1 MDKKVKVVIHMADIH
16 LRTFR
21 MHEEYGEVFKTTLKR
36 IRNLVKDYDR
46 EEIRIVIAGDYV
58 HQKITIS
65 NELLILGTW
74 FLRKL
79 ESIAPVIMIAGNHDL
94 LENNKDRI
102 DSLTP
107 MVKLLPGLNI
117 NYYTGESSCYLDNNI
132 VWCVYSIFD
141 ENNRPDIDSA
151 INQFGDDKVY
161 IGLYHA
167 PVLGARTDIGYEFDH
182 GLSFEHFDGC
192 DMVMMG
198 DIHKRQIWNHLGT
211 PIAYPSSLIQ
221 QNFGETVTK
230 HGFLLWDI
238 DSKTCQEHDIETDYG
253 FYQFRIKSLDDI
265 ENDNEIITNL

>member
-21 MHEEYGEVFKTTLKR
+21 MHEEYGEAFKTTLKK

-79 ESIAPVIMIAGNHDL
+79 ESIATVVMIAGNHDL

-107 MVKLLPGLNI
+107 MVKLLPGLSI

-141 ENNRPDIDSA
+141 ENARPDIEKARDEFGNDKTY
-151 INQFGDDKVY
+151 ITHQFW
-161 IGLYHA
+161 
-167 PVLGARTDIGYEFDH
+167 VLE
-182 GLSFEHFDGC
+182 
-192 DMVMMG
+192 
-198 DIHKRQIWNHLGT
+198 
-211 PIAYPSSLIQ
+211 LILAM
-221 QNFGETVTK
+221 NSTM
-230 HGFLLWDI
+230 D
-238 DSKTCQEHDIETDYG
+238 
-253 FYQFRIKSLDDI
+253 
-265 ENDNEIITNL
+265 

>member
-1 MDKKVKVVIHMADIH
+1 MAIRKIIHMADIH
-16 LRTFR
+16 LRTFN
-21 MHEEYGEVFKTTLKR
+21 MHEEYGEGFKTTLKR
-36 IRNLVKDYDR
+36 IRTLVKDYDR

-79 ESIAPVIMIAGNHDL
+79 EEIAPVVMIAGNHDL
-94 LENNKDRI
+94 NLANPSRV

-107 MVKLLPGLNI
+107 MVKLLPGLDI
-117 NYYTGESSCYLDNNI
+117 KYYTGESNCYLDNNV

-141 ENNRPDIDSA
+141 DNNRPNIEKA
-151 INQFGDDKVY
+151 REEYGNDKTY
-161 IGLYHA
+161 IGLFHA
-167 PVLGARTDIGYEFDH
+167 PIIGARTDIGYEFDH
-182 GLSFEHFDGC
+182 GKSFEHFDGC

-198 DIHKRQIWNHLGT
+198 DIHKRDIWNHNGRL
-211 PIAYPSSLIQ
+211 IAYPSSLLQ
-221 QNFGETVTK
+221 QHYGENVTK

-238 DSKTCQEHDIETDYG
+238 ENKEISEHDIESDYG
-253 FYQFRIKSLDDI
+253 FYQFSITSLDDI

>member
-79 ESIAPVIMIAGNHDL
+79 EAIAPVIMIAGNHDL

-141 ENNRPDIDSA
+141 ENNRPDIEKA
-151 INQFGDDKVY
+151 RAEFGDDKTY
-161 IGLYHA
+161 IGLFHG
-167 PVLGARTDIGYEFDH
+167 PVVGLKTDLGYEFDH
-182 GLSFEHFDGC
+182 GANINIFSGC
-192 DMVMMG
+192 DIVMMG
-198 DIHKRQIWNHLGT
+198 DIHKRGGLILEDKIEVSEDEVEKYLKLG
-211 PIAYPSSLIQ
+211 
-221 QNFGETVTK
+221 
-230 HGFLLWDI
+230 W
-238 DSKTCQEHDIETDYG
+238 
-253 FYQFRIKSLDDI
+253 
-265 ENDNEIITNL
+265 EIYE

>member
-1 MDKKVKVVIHMADIH
+1 MDKKVKIVIHMADIH

-36 IRNLVKDYDR
+36 IRNIVKDYDR
-46 EEIRIVIAGDYV
+46 DEVRIVIAGDYV

-79 ESIAPVIMIAGNHDL
+79 ETIAPVIIIAGNHDL
-94 LENNKDRI
+94 LENNKDRV
-102 DSLTP
+102 DSITP

-117 NYYTGESSCYLDNNI
+117 RYFTGESNCYLDNNI

-141 ENNRPDIDSA
+141 ENNRPDIEKA
-151 INQFGDDKVY
+151 RNEFGDDKTY

-182 GLSFEHFDGC
+182 GTSFEHFEGC

-198 DIHKRQIWNHLGT
+198 DIHKRQIWNHNGCL
-211 PIAYPSSLIQ
+211 IAFPSSLIQ

-230 HGFLLWDI
+230 HGFLSWDI
-238 DSKTCQEHDIETDYG
+238 ENKEIQEHDIETDYG
-253 FYQFRIKSLDDI
+253 FYQFRIKSLEDI

>member
-1 MDKKVKVVIHMADIH
+1 MADIH
-16 LRTFR
+16 LRTYR
-21 MHEEYGEVFKTTLKR
+21 MHEEYGEVFKTTLKK
-36 IRNLVKDYDR
+36 IRALVKDYTR
-46 EEIRIVIAGDYV
+46 EEVRIVIAGDYV

-79 ESIAPVIMIAGNHDL
+79 ETIAPVVMIAGNHDL
-94 LENNKDRI
+94 LENNKDRV

-107 MVKLLPGLNI
+107 MVKLLPDLNI
-117 NYYTGESSCYLDNNI
+117 KYFTGESNCYLDNNI

-141 ENNRPDIDSA
+141 ENNRPDIEKARDE
-151 INQFGDDKVY
+151 FGDDKTY

-182 GLSFEHFDGC
+182 GMTFEHFEGC

-198 DIHKRQIWNHLGT
+198 DIHKRQIWNHKGI

-221 QNFGETVTK
+221 QNFGESVTK

-238 DSKTCQEHDIETDYG
+238 ETKEIYEHDIETNFG
-253 FYQFRIKSLDDI
+253 FYQFRIKSLEDI